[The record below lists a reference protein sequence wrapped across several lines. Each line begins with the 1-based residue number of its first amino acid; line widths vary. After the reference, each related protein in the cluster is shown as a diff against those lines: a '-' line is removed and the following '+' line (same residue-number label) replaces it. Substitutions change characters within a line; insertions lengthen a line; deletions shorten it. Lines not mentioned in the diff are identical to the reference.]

1 MVKPGLQAQ
10 RQAQELLFHRK
21 NGFDARTRNI
31 TITSAR
37 IKTFPFLELALV
49 LALHFS
55 RENGTHEER
64 TRNLSEIFFIKA
76 LVPGLFVVIPRL
88 WRPKRFSE
96 TVQQVPVIYDN
107 GSFVLVS
114 ALVLA

>member
-1 MVKPGLQAQ
+1 MVKPGSQAQ

-21 NGFDARTRNI
+21 NGFDARTRNK

-49 LALHFS
+49 LALHFF

-64 TRNLSEIFFIKA
+64 TRNLSEIFFYQSTRSRFVCGHIK
-76 LVPGLFVVIPRL
+76 
-88 WRPKRFSE
+88 
-96 TVQQVPVIYDN
+96 TVEAEKVFRN
-107 GSFVLVS
+107 GATGPCYL
-114 ALVLA
+114 